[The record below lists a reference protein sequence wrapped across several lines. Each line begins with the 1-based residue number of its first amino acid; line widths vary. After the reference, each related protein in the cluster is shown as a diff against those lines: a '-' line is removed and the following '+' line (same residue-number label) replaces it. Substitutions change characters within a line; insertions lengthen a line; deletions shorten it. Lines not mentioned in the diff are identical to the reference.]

1 MKMKTLGNII
11 WLIFGGFLISAAT
24 FIAGVLLCVTII
36 FIPFGIKL
44 FKLARLYLWPFGKTV
59 YTYFEKRTWL
69 NVIFAGLFGGAA
81 GAFTHLMIG
90 ALLCITII
98 GIPFAKQHFK
108 IARYCVAPFGAVIV
122 K

>member
-1 MKMKTLGNII
+1 MKTLGNII

-24 FIAGVLLCVTII
+24 FLAGVLLCVTII

-98 GIPFAKQHFK
+98 GIPLGLQSFK
-108 IARYCVAPFGAVIV
+108 LMALAFLPFGASIR